1 MEDPLWAPTTSKV
14 KNLTKAPLNSRNKL
28 RNATNPL
35 SRLTTLRKGKS
46 IKPMR
51 IKAKAASVP
60 KP

>member
-1 MEDPLWAPTTSKV
+1 MGPDDKQGQKSDQSAAKQPQQAQERDKSP
-14 KNLTKAPLNSRNKL
+14 
-28 RNATNPL
+28 